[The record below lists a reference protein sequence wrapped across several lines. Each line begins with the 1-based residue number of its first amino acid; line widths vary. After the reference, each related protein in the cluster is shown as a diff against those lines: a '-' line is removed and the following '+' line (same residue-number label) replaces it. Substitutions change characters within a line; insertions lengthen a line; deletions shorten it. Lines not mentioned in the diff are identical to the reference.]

1 MPDHPDL
8 AELLHAAVTAVGGSE
23 RPGQVQMAQAVA
35 RAVEREEHL
44 LVQAG
49 TGTGKSLAYLVPA
62 VAHAMATGKP
72 VVVATAT
79 LALQAQ
85 IVDRDLPRIAEA
97 LRPLLGR
104 RPTYALVKG
113 RSNYLCRHKV
123 VGGFPDDDEDA
134 LLAVGAFDADRS
146 RLGAEVVRLREW
158 AEVTESGDRD
168 ELVPGV
174 GQRAWRQVSVTAQ
187 ECLGSRCPMVAECFV
202 EQSREVAREVDVIV
216 TNHAFMAIDAFEGR
230 HMLPDHDLLVV
241 DEAHE
246 LTDRITSTVTDE
258 LTTSAV
264 SVAARRAGKGEAAA
278 RLADT
283 TDLVTDTL
291 EDLQEGRMPRLP
303 ERLVETLQLVRD
315 AARATLSDIKPDKG
329 AEVDGSTQLALA
341 AVQDVH
347 DVAERVLEERELDV
361 VWLSKDPRRGS
372 VLRVAPMSVAMA
384 VREKVFG
391 ERTVV
396 LTSATIELGGS
407 FDAVAGTLGL
417 RGPGSPAWSGLDV
430 GSPFDYPQQAIAYV
444 ASHLPAPGRD
454 GAAPVVF
461 DEIEALVRA
470 SGGRTLGLFS
480 SRRAAEAAAEQ
491 LRDRLSDTGIRVLC
505 QGDDQTPTLVRE
517 FASEAS
523 TCLFGT
529 MSLWQGVD
537 VPGPACQLVIIDRIP
552 FPRPDDPLSSARSE
566 AISRSGGNGFMSVSA
581 THAALRLAQGAGR
594 LVRRGDDRGVVAF
607 LDPRMM
613 TARYAPFL
621 QKSLPPFWPTTDRDL
636 VLGALRRL
644 DETAGEVV
652 PVDAPAA
659 RGLGGASASG
669 PVAVDV
675 PVARSPR
682 TAVTGGHAWS
692 TEQDEELRDGLEAGI
707 TVEELAEHLELA
719 PDLVTARIN
728 QLGLSRAG

>member
-85 IVDRDLPRIAEA
+85 IVDRDLPRVAEA

-113 RSNYLCRHKV
+113 RSNYVCRHKV
-123 VGGFPDDDEDA
+123 VGGFPEDDEDA
-134 LLAVGAFDADRS
+134 LLAVGAVDADRS

-187 ECLGSRCPMVAECFV
+187 ECLGSRCPVVAECFV

-230 HMLPDHDLLVV
+230 YLLPDHDLLVV

-258 LTTSAV
+258 LTTSSV
-264 SVAARRAGKGEAAA
+264 SVAARRAGKGEAAG

-283 TDLVTDTL
+283 TDLVADTL
-291 EDLQEGRMPRLP
+291 EDLPEGRLTRLP
-303 ERLVETLQLVRD
+303 ERVVQTLQLVRD
-315 AARATLSDIKPDKG
+315 SARAALSEIKPDKG

-341 AVQDVH
+341 AVEEVH

-361 VWLSKDPRRGS
+361 VWLSKDPRRGP

-384 VREKVFG
+384 VREKIFA

-417 RGPGSPAWSGLDV
+417 RGTGSPAWTGLDV

-444 ASHLPAPGRD
+444 AAHLPAPGRD

-491 LRDRLSDTGIRVLC
+491 MRERLSDTGIRVLC

-517 FASEAS
+517 FAGDAS

-566 AISRSGGNGFMSVSA
+566 AISRTGGNGFMSVSA

-594 LVRRGDDRGVVAF
+594 LVRRGEDRGVVAF

-613 TARYAPFL
+613 TARYASFL
-621 QKSLPPFWPTTDRDL
+621 QRSLPPFWPTTDRDL

-652 PVDAPAA
+652 PVAAPTA
-659 RGLGGASASG
+659 RGLGGAAAAG